1 MTTVPKRLAVKFN
14 LAAEPQLHPADIMP
28 IFQRW
33 IQQRT
38 VPGMLIDVIDYKH
51 VPEGPGIVLIADEA
65 DYAWDLGAGQAGLR
79 YIRKRALPDDLSDA
93 LRLCFERAVFA
104 ARQLEEEAPGA
115 VVFDFAAAEISF
127 LDRLAYPNED
137 GVAASTQGALSELL
151 PGLLGADVTL
161 SRLHDD
167 ARYLLAFRCEAGRS
181 LADLMPVSALAE

>member
-1 MTTVPKRLAVKFN
+1 MQTVPKRLAVKLN
-14 LAAEPQLHPADIMP
+14 LARAPQLQPADIMP

-51 VPEGPGIVLIADEA
+51 VAEGPGIVLIADEA

-79 YIRKRALPDDLSDA
+79 YIRKRALPDSLAAA
-93 LRLCFERAVFA
+93 LRLCFERAVLA

-127 LDRLAYPNED
+127 LDRLAYPNEA
-137 GVAASTQGALSELL
+137 GVASSTQSALSELL
-151 PGLLGADVTL
+151 PGLLGTDVTL

-181 LADLMPVSALAE
+181 LADLMPVSALAG